1 MNAWLVVI
9 FFFSFYSQAILSG
22 TDVWYS
28 SFLSAAEVVGPSMR
42 RIDASVS
49 LTAGHVS
56 MLEGDRH
63 QHVPFNFPLLF
74 QGNNTNFSVLE
85 NLPRNHNLT
94 LLFPNDFWFVQSIFF
109 FPLSLSL
116 THTHTHFF
124 YLLLFQN
131 SANKWMLSFLSQM
144 AWKFSTR
151 SSSIRLSIGLHGIF
165 SWIFAMLVICKSGHA
180 NVLVGPRSSWR
191 SGKGHWLGGSAQG
204 LRCRIQGSEVFF
216 EISLSKKMF

>member
-1 MNAWLVVI
+1 MHAWLVVL

-28 SFLSAAEVVGPSMR
+28 SCFLFWCPSGGPLYAANRCLCLTDSWPRQRAGR
-42 RIDASVS
+42 RPTPATCHSRHRDSDSLLWPLAS
-49 LTAGHVS
+49 L
-56 MLEGDRH
+56 
-63 QHVPFNFPLLF
+63 PFHFPLLF

-109 FPLSLSL
+109 FPLSL
-116 THTHTHFF
+116 THIFF

-131 SANKWMLSFLSQM
+131 SANKWMLSFWSQM
-144 AWKFSTR
+144 AWKFSTH
-151 SSSIRLSIGLHGIF
+151 SSSIRLSIGLHGNF

-180 NVLVGPRSSWR
+180 NVLAGPRSSWR
-191 SGKGHWLGGSAQG
+191 SGKGH
-204 LRCRIQGSEVFF
+204 
-216 EISLSKKMF
+216 